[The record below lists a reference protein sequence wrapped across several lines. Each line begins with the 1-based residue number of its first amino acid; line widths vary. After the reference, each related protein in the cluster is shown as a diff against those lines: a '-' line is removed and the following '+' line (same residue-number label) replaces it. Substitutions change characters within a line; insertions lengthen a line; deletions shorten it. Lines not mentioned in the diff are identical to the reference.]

1 MTPSPHQQA
10 ILDAVTQTWDNLLI
24 QACAG
29 AGKTTT
35 LRLICER
42 IRQAWP
48 QATVLCVAF
57 NKPIA
62 DEMARRLPPGVAVS
76 TLHSHGFAAVRR
88 AVPSVQKDD
97 GKLRRM
103 AEGIA
108 GRDNPRLLFDL
119 VKLAPLVMATMV
131 DSQDPAAVR
140 LVAQRVGLDCDN
152 LEAAIAK
159 LPTLLMAMLQH
170 PGVVTF
176 DEMIYHPLMNDY
188 PVSKFDFVLVD
199 ETQDLNE
206 SQQDLVAASMKANGR
221 IIGVGD
227 RWQCQPFG
235 TMVTT
240 PGGAVMPIET
250 LKKGDAVIGY
260 DRHGANFIGRMVPT
274 VYVNDIKCRL
284 YTGLLFTVKA
294 EGKSTRCTNNHKWL
308 VRFTDRCVDKWA
320 VYLMKKGN
328 AFRVGW
334 TQFFMKSG
342 SNHLALRSRLEKADC
357 SWVLGVFDNKREASL
372 YESHVAA
379 VYGIPLL
386 TFRELNGSTLY
397 TEEALSFFWN
407 RIEAA
412 VNLRERAVACLV
424 AHGKDIDYP
433 FYKGEYERRGRTT
446 LSVVETCN
454 LMPGY
459 MKIPVYNEGAK
470 EALWASVDVSS
481 LPVENMPVISLDVDK
496 EYYIADGL
504 CTHNSIYGF
513 RGADPEAM
521 ERMRERFHM
530 RELRLPV
537 TWRCPT
543 SVVSMAQTVAGSDI
557 IEARPGS
564 PPGLVITRKHCDRQ
578 ATLASLRP
586 GDMVVARTNAPLI
599 RFALALIAMGVKVV
613 VRGRDFGADLVRLV
627 DRFKCEAVTDL
638 LVRLGR
644 WRSQEQMKAQ
654 AEENMARFVQVQDK
668 YDCITTLAEGLDTDT
683 VAELRHRIESI
694 FDDEAPGVVLS
705 TVHKAKGL
713 EARHVVLLGP
723 EMIPHPMARRSPNPV
738 QAIRQEMNIK
748 YVALTRAMEMLTLQ
762 ELPPRRG

>member
-227 RWQCQPFG
+227 RWQ
-235 TMVTT
+235 
-240 PGGAVMPIET
+240 
-250 LKKGDAVIGY
+250 
-260 DRHGANFIGRMVPT
+260 
-274 VYVNDIKCRL
+274 
-284 YTGLLFTVKA
+284 
-294 EGKSTRCTNNHKWL
+294 
-308 VRFTDRCVDKWA
+308 
-320 VYLMKKGN
+320 
-328 AFRVGW
+328 
-334 TQFFMKSG
+334 
-342 SNHLALRSRLEKADC
+342 
-357 SWVLGVFDNKREASL
+357 
-372 YESHVAA
+372 
-379 VYGIPLL
+379 
-386 TFRELNGSTLY
+386 
-397 TEEALSFFWN
+397 
-407 RIEAA
+407 
-412 VNLRERAVACLV
+412 
-424 AHGKDIDYP
+424 
-433 FYKGEYERRGRTT
+433 
-446 LSVVETCN
+446 SV
-454 LMPGY
+454 
-459 MKIPVYNEGAK
+459 
-470 EALWASVDVSS
+470 
-481 LPVENMPVISLDVDK
+481 
-496 EYYIADGL
+496 
-504 CTHNSIYGF
+504 YGF

-521 ERMRERFHM
+521 ERMRERFNM

-599 RFALALIAMGVKVV
+599 RFALALIAMGVKAV